1 MRNLKPGGGMPA
13 NVNAQAVVQILSTRI
28 SALTLENAMLQARLI
43 ELEGQI
49 RTEAVK
55 REAGAKGGNEK

>member
-1 MRNLKPGGGMPA
+1 MPA

>member
-1 MRNLKPGGGMPA
+1 M
-13 NVNAQAVVQILSTRI
+13 QTVVQILSEKVA
-28 SALTLENAMLQARLI
+28 ALTTENAILQARLI
-43 ELEGQI
+43 ELEGQA